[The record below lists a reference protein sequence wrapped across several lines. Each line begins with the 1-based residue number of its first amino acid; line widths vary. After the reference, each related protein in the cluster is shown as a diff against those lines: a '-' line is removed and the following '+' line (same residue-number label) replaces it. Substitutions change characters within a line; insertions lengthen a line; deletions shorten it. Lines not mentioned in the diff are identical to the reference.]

1 MILNIT
7 IRVSGII
14 LVNSLQINVNS
25 QMNLKI
31 FRIVSQEIAYDEGMV
46 YFQ

>member
-14 LVNSLQINVNS
+14 LVNSFQINMNS

-31 FRIVSQEIAYDEGMV
+31 FRIVLQEIAHDERMV